1 MRKTLLIKKPLG
13 IYKVGEAIRVDC
25 DKDGIPL
32 DQYWRNRLKDSVV
45 DHCVEE
51 IRAEKQI
58 AKKEVK
64 ISKDKPLNKATT

>member
-25 DKDGIPL
+25 DKAGIPL

-51 IRAEKQI
+51 IQPEKSVS
-58 AKKEVK
+58 KKE
-64 ISKDKPLNKATT
+64 SKQETKKVS